1 MPDQGNMPVPAQQAP
16 ATANTNSQV
25 SSAVNTNMLE
35 ITEDERAALSGM
47 SGLQKAVLLMLS
59 LSEDDAAGIFKK
71 LQPKQVQKLG
81 MSMSQ
86 AGHFSQDQVNAVH
99 KSFLLDITKHSN
111 LGLGNS
117 EFVRHALVAALGED
131 KATNLVEQINL
142 GTGSRGLDSLK
153 WMDARQV
160 ATIIQNEHP
169 QIQTIVLSYLEPEQ
183 SAQILAQF
191 PEPVRLDLIMRIATL
206 EEVQPAACR
215 SSMRSWKNNS
225 PDLPALSR
233 PRSAVSS
240 PQPTS
245 LTS

>member
-86 AGHFSQDQVNAVH
+86 AGHFSQAFESGTWQFRIRA
-99 KSFLLDITKHSN
+99 SC
-111 LGLGNS
+111 LGGG
-117 EFVRHALVAALGED
+117 FR
-131 KATNLVEQINL
+131 
-142 GTGSRGLDSLK
+142 
-153 WMDARQV
+153 
-160 ATIIQNEHP
+160 
-169 QIQTIVLSYLEPEQ
+169 
-183 SAQILAQF
+183 
-191 PEPVRLDLIMRIATL
+191 
-206 EEVQPAACR
+206 
-215 SSMRSWKNNS
+215 
-225 PDLPALSR
+225 
-233 PRSAVSS
+233 
-240 PQPTS
+240 
-245 LTS
+245 